1 MNSLPI
7 VFMLSGS
14 MVTAL
19 SLLALGLHVR
29 QRRQRRL
36 ELTHT
41 LHQLRLLR
49 QLIAALQ
56 RHRGLSNGV
65 LNGDSNLL
73 AELAQTRQT
82 VDQHMQQSLMLSTTQ
97 REAWDA
103 LLDHWSRLRQSGHL
117 TPENNLTQ
125 HSLLIR
131 NSLYLLEDIAVSADL
146 TKEHPALH
154 YVAAL
159 WRDLVPATE
168 WAGQA
173 RALGTGL
180 AAQGNSTAEQRVR
193 LRFLY
198 QKIEQSTQ
206 RTFTL
211 LQDHAH
217 RFPESTLSGVNG
229 CAQAVNGLL
238 ACIDRDLLQ
247 GTTPTIAAPA
257 FFAQATK
264 TIDRLFAVVDAA
276 LGQLERAHNIS
287 L

>member
-7 VFMLSGS
+7 AFI
-14 MVTAL
+14 VTGILVGVL
-19 SLLALGLHVR
+19 SLVAFGLHVR
-29 QRRQRRL
+29 QQQQRRL
-36 ELTHT
+36 QITHT

-65 LNGDSNLL
+65 LNGDNSLRSDL
-73 AELAQTRQT
+73 AHTRQA
-82 VDQHMQQSLMLSTTQ
+82 VDQLMKQSHVLDTRQ

-103 LLDHWSRLRQSGHL
+103 LLDHWGRLRQNGQL
-117 TPENNLTQ
+117 TPESNLTQ

-131 NSLYLLEDIAVSADL
+131 NGLYLLEDVAVSSDL
-146 TKEHPALH
+146 TQKHPALH

-159 WRDLVPATE
+159 WRDLVPAAE

-180 AAQGNSTAEQRVR
+180 AAQGHSTAEQRVR

-211 LQDHAH
+211 LQNHALN
-217 RFPESTLSGVNG
+217 FPESKLSGVNG

-247 GTTPTIAAPA
+247 GATPTIAAPA

-264 TIDRLFAVVDAA
+264 TIDQLFAVVDAA
-276 LGQLERAHNIS
+276 LGQLEQAHNIS